1 MNHPEQFPDT
11 PPRPNVAPR
20 SSGPRVH
27 LLDASPP
34 HYSDEFAALL
44 RQRLKHASL
53 IGAVFFFIAFVPV
66 VHYPGLA
73 LRTAVILIL
82 AGCHLLLRGSV
93 ALSLRQL
100 RALDLLMLGAIATQ
114 MAYMPDV
121 MILER
126 ARVGDAVTVNM
137 DRYFNLGAWCM
148 LIITHGLGIP
158 NPWQRALVINLILSA
173 VPYLNFY
180 LLGLYEPLVAEAF
193 AAPHHHV
200 PFPLPVMGAL
210 MGVYISYTLNSM
222 RRAVHK
228 AQQFGQYRLREK
240 LGSGGMGEVYR
251 AEHALLKRS
260 CAIKLIR
267 PGTDADPEVI
277 ARFEQEVQSTAQLS
291 HPNTVDIYDY
301 GRTDE
306 GVFYYVMELLPG
318 LSLADLVELHGSLP
332 AERAVH
338 LLSQV
343 CAALSE
349 AHGLGLIHRDIKPA
363 NIFVTRRGGVDD
375 VAKLL
380 DFGLVAQTKTDQG
393 KPGDGLIVGSP
404 LYMSPEQAEGNPVDG
419 RSDIYSLGA
428 VAYYLVTGEPPLARD
443 TMLECIAAHA
453 TDPVLPP
460 SLRNPAVPTDLEQVI
475 QHCLEKKP
483 EQRYADVAALQQA
496 LLQCSCANQWTAEQ
510 AARWWREQ
518 YAAKKATGGAPP
530 THHVQIQ
537 ATRAL

>member
-1 MNHPEQFPDT
+1 MLPAN
-11 PPRPNVAPR
+11 PPAKLSGQPR

-53 IGAVFFFIAFVPV
+53 IGTVFFFIAFIPV
-66 VHYPGLA
+66 LHYPGLP
-73 LRTAVILIL
+73 LRVAVILIL
-82 AGCHLLLRGSV
+82 AGCHLVLRSAV
-93 ALSLRQL
+93 ALSLKQL
-100 RALDLLMLGAIATQ
+100 RALELLILAAAAAQ

-121 MILER
+121 LILER
-126 ARVGDAVTVNM
+126 ARAGDAVTVIM
-137 DRYFNLGAWCM
+137 DRYFNLGAWCL
-148 LIITHGLGIP
+148 LIVTYGLGIP
-158 NPWQRALVINLILSA
+158 NTWQRALCISLILSA

-180 LLGLYEPLVAEAF
+180 LLSLYEPLVAQAF
-193 AAPHHHV
+193 AAPYHHV

-210 MGVYISYTLNSM
+210 MGVYIAYTLNSM

-228 AQQFGQYRLREK
+228 AQQFGQYRLQEK

-260 CAIKLIR
+260 CALKLIR
-267 PGTDADPEVI
+267 ADNDADRDAI
-277 ARFEQEVQSTAQLS
+277 ARFEQEVQATAQLS

-301 GRTDE
+301 GRTYE

-318 LSLADLVELHGSLP
+318 LSLADLVELHGPLP
-332 AERAVH
+332 PERTVH
-338 LLSQV
+338 LLAQV
-343 CAALSE
+343 CGALGE
-349 AHGLGLIHRDIKPA
+349 AHGLGLIHRDLKPA
-363 NIFVTRRGGVDD
+363 NIFVTRRGGADD
-375 VAKLL
+375 IAKLL
-380 DFGLVAQTKTDQG
+380 DFGLVARTKTDQG
-393 KPGDGLIVGSP
+393 EAGNGLIVGSP
-404 LYMSPEQAEGNPVDG
+404 LYMSPEQAEGKPVDG

-428 VAYYLVTGEPPLARD
+428 VAYYLATGQPPLARD
-443 TMLECIAAHA
+443 TMLACIAAHA

-475 QHCLEKKP
+475 LRCLEKKP
-483 EQRYADVAALQQA
+483 EQRFADVSELAQA
-496 LLQCSCANQWTAEQ
+496 LTQCSCASQWTAEQ
-510 AARWWREQ
+510 AAQWWREQ
-518 YAAKKATGGAPP
+518 YAAEKGAGSAPA

>member
-1 MNHPEQFPDT
+1 MNHPDQLLET
-11 PPRPNVAPR
+11 PPRPNAAPR

-34 HYSDEFAALL
+34 HYSDEFTALL

-53 IGAVFFFIAFVPV
+53 IGTVFFFVAFIPV
-66 VHYPGLA
+66 LHYPGLP
-73 LRTAVILIL
+73 LRVAVILIL

-93 ALSLRQL
+93 DLSLKQL
-100 RALDLLMLGAIATQ
+100 RALDLLILGTVCTQ
-114 MAYMPDV
+114 LAYMPDV
-121 MILER
+121 LILER
-126 ARVGDAVTVNM
+126 ARAGDAVTVNM

-158 NPWQRALVINLILSA
+158 NPWQRALLINLILSA
-173 VPYLNFY
+173 IPYLNFY
-180 LLGLYEPLVAEAF
+180 LLGLYEPLVAQAF

-210 MGVYISYTLNSM
+210 MGVYIAYTLNSM

-228 AQQFGQYRLREK
+228 AQQFGQYRLQEK

-260 CAIKLIR
+260 CALKLIR
-267 PGTDADPEVI
+267 ADNDADRDAI
-277 ARFEQEVQSTAQLS
+277 ARFEQEVQATAQLS

-318 LSLADLVELHGSLP
+318 LSLADLVELHGPLP
-332 AERAVH
+332 PERTVH
-338 LLSQV
+338 LLAQV
-343 CAALSE
+343 CGALGE

-363 NIFVTRRGGVDD
+363 NIFVSRRGGVDD

-380 DFGLVAQTKTDQG
+380 DFGLVARTKTGQG
-393 KPGDGLIVGSP
+393 EAGDGLVVGSP
-404 LYMSPEQAEGNPVDG
+404 LYMSPEQAEGNPADG

-428 VAYYLVTGEPPLARD
+428 VAYYLATGEPPLARD

-460 SLRNPAVPTDLEQVI
+460 SLRNPAVPTDLEQI
-475 QHCLEKKP
+475 IMRCLEKKP

-496 LLQCSCANQWTAEQ
+496 LAQCSCAGQWTAQ
-510 AARWWREQ
+510 LAAQWWRDQ
-518 YAAKKATGGAPP
+518 YAAKKTTASAPA